1 MQEPISY
8 DDASEA
14 RRIIGALLGAI
25 EGEGLDASAME
36 VAGLVGAC
44 ATLDCFVAT
53 HGVHNTTD

>member
-25 EGEGLDASAME
+25 EGGGLDASAME

-44 ATLDCFVAT
+44 ATLECLVVT
-53 HGVHNTTD
+53 PRVHNTTV